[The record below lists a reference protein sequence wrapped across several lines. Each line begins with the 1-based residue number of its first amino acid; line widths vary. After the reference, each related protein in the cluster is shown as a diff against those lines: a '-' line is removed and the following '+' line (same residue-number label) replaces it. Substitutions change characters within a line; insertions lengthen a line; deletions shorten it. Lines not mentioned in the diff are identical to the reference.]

1 MRVIESCAECLY
13 KRQQR
18 LTDNK
23 AYLAEIRD
31 IIDNRGE
38 KATAPY
44 LVYRFNNQLRGQS
57 AQTDPEFFSG
67 KSWSHIWKGFVEAP
81 PRLRAFFSRRN
92 TEE

>member
-57 AQTDPEFFSG
+57 AQTDPEFFFPENHGRISG
-67 KSWSHIWKGFVEAP
+67 RVLLKP

>member
-44 LVYRFNNQLRGQS
+44 LVYRFNTHLKGQS
-57 AQTDPEFFSG
+57 SHTDPEFFSR
-67 KSWSHIWKGFVEAP
+67 KIMVAYLEGFC
-81 PRLRAFFSRRN
+81 
-92 TEE
+92 

>member
-57 AQTDPEFFSG
+57 AQTDPEVFLPENHGRISG
-67 KSWSHIWKGFVEAP
+67 RVLLKP
-81 PRLRAFFSRRN
+81 PA
-92 TEE
+92 

>member
-81 PRLRAFFSRRN
+81 PPESIFF
-92 TEE
+92 